1 MQKLTNT
8 HDRRALSTV
17 VRIAYMVAVLAT
29 APRSGITQYPLAL
42 MMLGHGGLLV
52 YAPFYAMLGVASMQA
67 ADVLTNVILR
77 GRFVC
82 VWLADMRRGL
92 YVYAA
97 FCYLVPPFVLAPVLG
112 DAWGAYVVSVA
123 MAVVSLAMAFH
134 DLFEKRHR
142 RAVCK
147 T

>member
-1 MQKLTNT
+1 MQGLANT
-8 HDRRALSTV
+8 HDRRALSAA
-17 VRIAYMVAVLAT
+17 VRIAYMAAVLVT

-42 MMLGHGGLLV
+42 MMLGRGGMLV
-52 YAPFYAMLGVASMQA
+52 YAPFFAMLGVASMQA

-77 GRFVC
+77 GRFAC
-82 VWLADMRRGL
+82 AWLASMRRGL

-112 DAWGAYVVSVA
+112 DLWGAYVVSVA